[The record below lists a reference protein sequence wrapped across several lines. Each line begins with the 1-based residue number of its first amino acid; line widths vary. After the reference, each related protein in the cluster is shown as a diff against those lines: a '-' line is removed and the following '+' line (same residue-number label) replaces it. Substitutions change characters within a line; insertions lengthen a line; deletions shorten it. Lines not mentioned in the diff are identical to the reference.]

1 MTQEEI
7 DRRFYEDFKDV
18 LEDPEELKKV
28 LWNGET
34 KEQYIERMKDI
45 YTYDLEMQESEA
57 EESNGQTDEEWWE
70 SLSED
75 EKDGWVSFWQRMSG
89 DYDFYVTDPV
99 TGKIYRG

>member
-7 DRRFYEDFKDV
+7 DRRFYEEFKDV
-18 LEDPEELKKV
+18 LEDPERLKKV

-45 YTYDLEMQESEA
+45 FTKVLEDSE
-57 EESNGQTDEEWWE
+57 EDDEQSDEEWWE